1 MKTMMFDQ
9 NVQHFIDFPLGKRKG
24 NPLGKRKGIF
34 SDFSDF
40 RKKYPFFFK
49 IFFRPQKNKKF
60 RWDFFKSSS
69 PVLGE
74 SF

>member
-1 MKTMMFDQ
+1 MPSNSVLLTSLSDFFNFVSGSSSGGMKTMMFDQ

-40 RKKYPFFFK
+40 
-49 IFFRPQKNKKF
+49 
-60 RWDFFKSSS
+60 
-69 PVLGE
+69 
-74 SF
+74 